1 MKIIAVKKKGAK
13 ASISSVRLGNFLK
26 CVLDRITRE
35 NSSISQINFLGD
47 DLLLY
52 TVAELLTT
60 ITLNI

>member
-52 TVAELLTT
+52 
-60 ITLNI
+60 NCS